1 MDHRSVLKEGDSLTM
16 RILALTRYGRLGSAS
31 RLRVLQYL
39 PALKEAQ
46 ARVDV
51 QPLFD
56 DEALS
61 ERYAHGRY
69 GLVTVLRSFGQRLR
83 ALLQR
88 QRYDLVWIEKEAL
101 PWWPVWMEQALLAKT
116 PYVLD
121 YDDAVFHH
129 YDQHR
134 IAWVRQLYGERID
147 RLMRQAALV
156 VCGNDYLAQRAR
168 QAGAAWVELL
178 PTVIDL
184 ERYPA
189 GVRRQSQSAV
199 PRVVWIGSPYTAKY
213 LEQLKDPLQQLA
225 QQQSFVLRVVGAD
238 FQLDGVQTENV
249 PWTEASEVQAV
260 AECDIGIMPLLNSLW
275 EQGKCGYKLIQ
286 YMACGL
292 PVVASPVGVNVDIV
306 SDGVDGFLANNDA
319 EWLIH
324 LSKLLTDS
332 ALRHRMGLAGRQK
345 VESTYCL
352 QVTAPRLVEW
362 FQHIYLGERCVA

>member
-1 MDHRSVLKEGDSLTM
+1 MDHRSVLQEGDSLTM

-46 ARVDV
+46 ACIDV

-56 DEALS
+56 DEALRC
-61 ERYAHGRY
+61 RYANGRY
-69 GLVTVLRSFGQRLR
+69 GLVRVLRSFGQRLR

-88 QRYDLVWIEKEAL
+88 QRYDLLWIEKEAL
-101 PWWPVWMEQALLAKT
+101 PWWPLWIEQALLAQT

-134 IAWVRQLYGERID
+134 IAWVRRLYGERID

-156 VCGNDYLAQRAR
+156 VCGNDYLTQRAR
-168 QAGAAWVELL
+168 QAGAAWIEQL

-184 ERYPA
+184 ERYPV
-189 GVRRQSQSAV
+189 GVLCQRAI
-199 PRVVWIGSPYTAKY
+199 PRIVWIGSPYTAKY
-213 LEQLKDPLQQLA
+213 LDQLKQPLQQLA
-225 QQQSFVLRVVGAD
+225 QQQEFVLRVIGAD
-238 FQLDGVQTENV
+238 FQLEGVQIENV
-249 PWTEASEVQAV
+249 PWTEASEVQAI
-260 AECDIGIMPLLNSLW
+260 AECDVGIMPLLNSPW

-306 SDGVDGFLANNDA
+306 SDGVDGFLANNDT
-319 EWLIH
+319 EWLSH
-324 LSKLLTDS
+324 LSMLLTDFD
-332 ALRHRMGLAGRQK
+332 LRQRMGLAGRQK
-345 VESTYCL
+345 IESTYCL

-362 FQHIYLGERCVA
+362 FKHINSGERRVA

>member
-1 MDHRSVLKEGDSLTM
+1 MGHQSVFKEGGSVTM

-39 PALKEAQ
+39 PALVEKQ
-46 ARVDV
+46 ACVDV

-56 DEALS
+56 DDALGH
-61 ERYAHGRY
+61 RYTHGRY
-69 GLVTVLRSFGQRLR
+69 GLSTVLRSFGQRLR

-88 QRYDLVWIEKEAL
+88 KRYDLIWIEKEAL
-101 PWWPVWMEQALLAKT
+101 PWWPLWIEQALLAKT

-134 IAWVRQLYGERID
+134 IAWVRRLYGERID
-147 RLMRQAALV
+147 GLMRHAALV

-168 QAGAAWVELL
+168 QSGAAWVELL

-189 GVRRQSQSAV
+189 GVRRQSRSVV

-213 LEQLKDPLQQLA
+213 LEQLRRPLQQLA
-225 QQQSFVLRVVGAD
+225 QQQPFVLRVIGAD
-238 FQLDGVQTENV
+238 FQLDGVQVENL
-249 PWTEASEVQAV
+249 PWTEESEVQAI
-260 AECDIGIMPLLNSLW
+260 AECDVGVMPLLNSPW

-306 SDGVDGFLANNDA
+306 SDGVDGFLANDA
-319 EWLIH
+319 ADWLGH

-332 ALRHRMGLAGRQK
+332 ALRHCMGLAGRKK

-352 QVTAPRLVEW
+352 QVTAPRLVQW
-362 FQHIYLGERCVA
+362 FQQINSGRRCVA

>member
-1 MDHRSVLKEGDSLTM
+1 MDSQAVFNKGDSVTM
-16 RILALTRYGRLGSAS
+16 RVLALTRYGRLGSAS

-39 PALKEAQ
+39 PALGEAQ
-46 ARVDV
+46 VSVDV

-56 DEALS
+56 DEALAH
-61 ERYAHGRY
+61 RYEHGRH
-69 GLVTVLRSFGQRLR
+69 GLSTVLRSFGRRLR

-88 QRYDLVWIEKEAL
+88 QRYDLIWIEKEAL
-101 PWWPVWMEQALLAKT
+101 PWWPLWIEQALLAKT

-121 YDDAVFHH
+121 YDDAVFHQ

-134 IAWVRQLYGERID
+134 IAWVRRLYGERID

-168 QAGAAWVELL
+168 LAGAAWVELL

-184 ERYPA
+184 ERYPVH
-189 GVRRQSQSAV
+189 VRSQSAV

-213 LEQLKDPLQQLA
+213 LYQLRQPLKQLA
-225 QQQSFVLRVVGAD
+225 HQQPFVLRVIGAD
-238 FQLDGVQTENV
+238 FQLDGVQIENL
-249 PWTEASEVQAV
+249 PWTEASEVQAI
-260 AECDIGIMPLLNSLW
+260 AECDVGVMPLLNSPW

-306 SDGVDGFLANNDA
+306 SNSVDGFLANDNA
-319 EWLIH
+319 EWLGY
-324 LSKLLTDS
+324 LSMLLTDS
-332 ALRHRMGLAGRQK
+332 ALRQRMGVAGRQK
-345 VESTYCL
+345 VVSTYCL

-362 FQHIYLGERCVA
+362 FKQINSGGRRVA

>member
-1 MDHRSVLKEGDSLTM
+1 MGHRSVFKEGDSLTI

-39 PALKEAQ
+39 PALGEAQ
-46 ARVDV
+46 TSVDV

-61 ERYAHGRY
+61 RRYAHGRY
-69 GLVTVLRSFGQRLR
+69 GLATVLHSFGQRLR

-88 QRYDLVWIEKEAL
+88 QRYDLIWIEKEAL

-134 IAWVRQLYGERID
+134 IAWVRWLYGERID

-156 VCGNDYLAQRAR
+156 VCGNEYLAQRAR
-168 QAGAAWVELL
+168 QAGAAWVEQL
-178 PTVIDL
+178 PTVIDI
-184 ERYPA
+184 ERYPV
-189 GVRRQSQSAV
+189 GVPCQRAI
-199 PRVVWIGSPYTAKY
+199 PRIVWIGSPYTAKY
-213 LEQLKDPLQQLA
+213 LDQLKQPLQQLA
-225 QQQSFVLRVVGAD
+225 QQQEFVLRVIGAD
-238 FQLDGVQTENV
+238 FQLDGVQIENV
-249 PWTEASEVQAV
+249 PWTEASEVQAI
-260 AECDIGIMPLLNSLW
+260 AECDVGIMPLLNSPW

-306 SDGVDGFLANNDA
+306 SGGVDGFLANSDT
-319 EWLIH
+319 EWLSH

-332 ALRHRMGLAGRQK
+332 DLRHRMGLAGRQK
-345 VESTYCL
+345 VKSTYCL

-362 FQHIYLGERCVA
+362 FKHINSGESRVA